1 MPDRLTKTAVS
12 KIRVEER
19 KAMRAKQKQSDFMR
33 RTLSFFNAE
42 KVRAIR
48 DGRPQPSYTLEELR
62 LWWQDR
68 TECFYRGC
76 KLTVKNAVPD
86 HADPLARGGS
96 NDLENLRLCCKPC
109 NWQKGQLTEWEF
121 REVLGLLGGFVPE
134 AATDIKRRLSI
145 GGKFSHR

>member
-1 MPDRLTKTAVS
+1 MADRLTKKAVS
-12 KIRVEER
+12 KIRIEER

-48 DGRPQPSYTLEELR
+48 DGRPQPYYTLEQLR
-62 LWWQDR
+62 AWWANW
-68 TECFYRGC
+68 TECFYCGC
-76 KLTVKNAVPD
+76 KVTVKNAVPD
-86 HADPLARGGS
+86 HAEPLARGGN
-96 NDLENLRLCCKPC
+96 NDLGNLRLCCKPC
-109 NWQKGQLTEWEF
+109 NWQKGQLRETEF
-121 REVLGLLGGFVPE
+121 TRILGLLVVFPAE